1 LNAIE
6 PEVALDNTH
15 GRPDSKP
22 EALGY
27 GGRMRTVTFFCCL
40 GALLLSSFA
49 DAKLASI
56 PIDELIARSDA
67 IVIARVS
74 QITSAKVPAHPSR
87 SGNVVYA
94 DAIAQRAL
102 KGSVSGNFR
111 FLAQVDFICEVT
123 GAVKDED
130 ALFFLYRDSEGSLN
144 IMAFGH
150 GRMPLRTVNGKQY
163 VTPTSYIILPKD
175 VPTIP
180 ALDPSSR
187 VSVELGSI
195 EKLMT
200 AGRGTRVV
208 F

>member
-1 LNAIE
+1 
-6 PEVALDNTH
+6 
-15 GRPDSKP
+15 
-22 EALGY
+22 
-27 GGRMRTVTFFCCL
+27 MVTFFCCL
-40 GALLLSSFA
+40 GALFLSNFA
-49 DAKLASI
+49 AAKLASI
-56 PIDELIARSDA
+56 PIEELVAQSDA

-74 QITSAKVPAHPSR
+74 QVTSAKVPAHPSR

-102 KGSVSGNFR
+102 KGSVAGNFR
-111 FLAQVDFICEVT
+111 FLAQVAFICEVT
-123 GAVKDED
+123 GAMKDED
-130 ALFFLYRDSEGSLN
+130 ALLFLYRDSDGSLN

-187 VSVELGSI
+187 VSVELASI
-195 EKLMT
+195 EKLVAPRRRTMI
-200 AGRGTRVV
+200 
-208 F
+208 